1 MKKLIQIWKKTSNAC
16 KADRTIHRVTFY
28 PKRASPG
35 EVLRVPVPK
44 LDDGVV
50 LVIVLVPVP
59 LSLIFDLAVSGHAN
73 KYDRLM
79 TGSREVRKSS
89 SMH

>member
-1 MKKLIQIWKKTSNAC
+1 MKKLIQIWKKTSNAR
-16 KADRTIHRVTFY
+16 KADRTIHRVTFD
-28 PKRASPG
+28 PKRASPV

-50 LVIVLVPVP
+50 LVLVPVP
-59 LSLIFDLAVSGHAN
+59 LSLIFDLAVIGHAN

>member
-1 MKKLIQIWKKTSNAC
+1 MKKLIQIWKKTSNTR

-50 LVIVLVPVP
+50 LVLVLVPVP

>member
-16 KADRTIHRVTFY
+16 KADRTIHRVTFD
-28 PKRASPG
+28 PRRASPG
-35 EVLRVPVPK
+35 EVVRVPVPK

-50 LVIVLVPVP
+50 LVLVPVP